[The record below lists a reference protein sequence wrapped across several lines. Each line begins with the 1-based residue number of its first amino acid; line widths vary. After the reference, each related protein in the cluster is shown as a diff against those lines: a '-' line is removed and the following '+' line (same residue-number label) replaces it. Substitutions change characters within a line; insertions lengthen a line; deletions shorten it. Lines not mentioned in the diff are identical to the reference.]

1 MHLTFLGTAA
11 ATALPLPFCHC
22 PVCCQARSLGGKD
35 LRRRSSLL
43 VNGDLLLDLGPDA
56 PSSAAHF
63 GKDLSSLRYLLQTH
77 AHSDHFDAAH
87 LVTRLAEY
95 ASRDVSPLAI
105 ACSRQ
110 TAAAMSAALFREEAD
125 ASLLDASW
133 QRRLGISCQIAR
145 PGRVFSLGPYR
156 ILPLPSA
163 HDPAGGSL
171 LYCLWDGE
179 KALLYATDSLFF
191 DASIWAMLRSFAHPL
206 SCAVLDHTYGPGIQ
220 GEGHMNA
227 DQVAETARL
236 LRAHRLLA
244 PGGIVLATHIS
255 HEGNPPHEALCQW
268 AAQKGYCIAYDG
280 LSIQL

>member
-11 ATALPLPFCHC
+11 ATALPLPFCRC

-110 TAAAMSAALFREEAD
+110 TAAAMSAALSREEAG

-145 PGRVFSLGPYR
+145 PGPGIFPR
-156 ILPLPSA
+156 PLPNFAPSFRPRSCRGLA
-163 HDPAGGSL
+163 
-171 LYCLWDGE
+171 
-179 KALLYATDSLFF
+179 ALLPVGWRKSP
-191 DASIWAMLRSFAHPL
+191 PL
-206 SCAVLDHTYGPGIQ
+206 CHG
-220 GEGHMNA
+220 
-227 DQVAETARL
+227 
-236 LRAHRLLA
+236 
-244 PGGIVLATHIS
+244 
-255 HEGNPPHEALCQW
+255 
-268 AAQKGYCIAYDG
+268 
-280 LSIQL
+280 